1 MKIKAIRKIENYR
14 NLSSQSIQFDE
25 NVNFIIGENEI
36 GKTNILELISRFFIE
51 KHFLESDYYDLS
63 IPVKITF
70 ELEDHTLLKGIQYP
84 HSSLQINHEYKI
96 NGLFLK
102 DIHPKDE
109 QSYIQSIFKQI
120 HTVKDSI
127 SFLLLDE
134 PENHLQPYK
143 QRTLIKK
150 IVELTS
156 CQLFIVTHSPN
167 ILLMNYKQFIRVF
180 RNDTC
185 LSIVSGSTISLE
197 NTELIKHMLHNFIY
211 LKEAMFSHL
220 VLFVEGDSEYGAL
233 PVFAQRMNIDLDEY
247 GIGIV
252 KLDGAES
259 VCRCMNLYQKFGIP
273 SLAIIDRDKE
283 EKYRN
288 VQSITFTEGIDFE
301 EDLYNSFEFEDYV
314 SFIKTMKHDS
324 SFLKNYHNENK
335 KSYMLEQKKNQLK
348 YLREKK
354 NAYKGF
360 LLAKYVTKIPDSY
373 IQLIY
378 KAIKVTSKFKS
389 CKI

>member
-1 MKIKAIRKIENYR
+1 M
-14 NLSSQSIQFDE
+14 
-25 NVNFIIGENEI
+25 NFIIGENEI

-63 IPVKITF
+63 KPVKITF

-84 HSSLQINHEYKI
+84 HSSLQINYEYKI

-185 LSIVSGSTISLE
+185 LSIVS
-197 NTELIKHMLHNFIY
+197 
-211 LKEAMFSHL
+211 
-220 VLFVEGDSEYGAL
+220 
-233 PVFAQRMNIDLDEY
+233 
-247 GIGIV
+247 
-252 KLDGAES
+252 
-259 VCRCMNLYQKFGIP
+259 
-273 SLAIIDRDKE
+273 
-283 EKYRN
+283 
-288 VQSITFTEGIDFE
+288 
-301 EDLYNSFEFEDYV
+301 
-314 SFIKTMKHDS
+314 
-324 SFLKNYHNENK
+324 
-335 KSYMLEQKKNQLK
+335 
-348 YLREKK
+348 
-354 NAYKGF
+354 
-360 LLAKYVTKIPDSY
+360 
-373 IQLIY
+373 
-378 KAIKVTSKFKS
+378 
-389 CKI
+389 